1 MFYAPHK
8 SLLTVLVDRYV
19 SIGEGK
25 SALLATIL
33 EEIISFSSCRTFSG
47 PGSGWSRAGS
57 ISGYSASGRGSAG
70 PGYWGGA
77 SDFWPGDEDAISDLM
92 VIKRVDSNEVE
103 YETKRKPTK
112 VAKHN
117 KHKKCMLMVVISVHW

>member
-1 MFYAPHK
+1 MN
-8 SLLTVLVDRYV
+8 
-19 SIGEGK
+19 
-25 SALLATIL
+25 
-33 EEIISFSSCRTFSG
+33 SSHSSQTFPG
-47 PGSGWSRAGS
+47 PGSGWSRTGS

-70 PGYWGGA
+70 PGYWGAA

-112 VAKHN
+112 VPQTAKQ
-117 KHKKCMLMVVISVHW
+117 

>member
-1 MFYAPHK
+1 MYQLEKVNLHCL
-8 SLLTVLVDRYV
+8 LLT
-19 SIGEGK
+19 S
-25 SALLATIL
+25 SN
-33 EEIISFSSCRTFSG
+33 SFSSFRTSSG
-47 PGSGWSRAGS
+47 PGSGWSRTGS

-112 VAKHN
+112 VPRTAKQ
-117 KHKKCMLMVVISVHW
+117 

>member
-1 MFYAPHK
+1 MYQLEKVNHLHCL
-8 SLLTVLVDRYV
+8 LLTWKKFYP
-19 SIGEGK
+19 
-25 SALLATIL
+25 
-33 EEIISFSSCRTFSG
+33 FSSCRTFSG
-47 PGSGWSRAGS
+47 PGSGWSRTGS

-112 VAKHN
+112 VLKQN
-117 KHKKCMLMVVISVHW
+117 ITNIRNVC

>member
-33 EEIISFSSCRTFSG
+33 EEIISCYQITVEGFCN
-47 PGSGWSRAGS
+47 
-57 ISGYSASGRGSAG
+57 YSM
-70 PGYWGGA
+70 
-77 SDFWPGDEDAISDLM
+77 ESDLK
-92 VIKRVDSNEVE
+92 I
-103 YETKRKPTK
+103 
-112 VAKHN
+112 
-117 KHKKCMLMVVISVHW
+117 ISVKLVSYVT

>member
-1 MFYAPHK
+1 MN
-8 SLLTVLVDRYV
+8 
-19 SIGEGK
+19 
-25 SALLATIL
+25 
-33 EEIISFSSCRTFSG
+33 SSHSSQTFPG
-47 PGSGWSRAGS
+47 PGSGWSRTGS

-112 VAKHN
+112 VLRTAKPVEIYADGRHFSSLVN
-117 KHKKCMLMVVISVHW
+117 M